1 MECQKIEIMER
12 MKMTRV
18 TSAKRR
24 RYKKKRYNLKYRR
37 RAIHEVHFV
46 VGSRRKKGR
55 AERAS
60 RPSIRAREGAR
71 GIELQRIE
79 NEKEEGASVASDRE
93 RAGRACERGYVREG
107 CNCKGQS
114 KTKRKK
120 GRALRANESEQGE
133 HASED
138 TSERDVSAKG
148 K

>member
-1 MECQKIEIMER
+1 MTVECQKIEIMER
-12 MKMTRV
+12 MKMTRG

-24 RYKKKRYNLKYRR
+24 RYQKKRYNLKYRR

-79 NEKEEGASVASDRE
+79 NEKVKGASVASDRE
-93 RAGRACERGYVREG
+93 RGGRGCERGYEREG
-107 CNCKGQS
+107 RKCNR
-114 KTKRKK
+114 KRK
-120 GRALRANESEQGE
+120 GRRGE
-133 HASED
+133 R
-138 TSERDVSAKG
+138 SERTRASMASMRARKRARG
-148 K
+148 T

>member
-1 MECQKIEIMER
+1 MPKNRNHGAHEDDEGHKCEATEI
-12 MKMTRV
+12 
-18 TSAKRR
+18 S
-24 RYKKKRYNLKYRR
+24 KKKRYNLKYRR

-93 RAGRACERGYVREG
+93 RAGRACERGYEREESK
-107 CNCKGQS
+107 CK
-114 KTKRKK
+114 RL
-120 GRALRANESEQGE
+120 AIENLR
-133 HASED
+133 
-138 TSERDVSAKG
+138 
-148 K
+148 